1 MSVQSIVVGP
11 EPDANAASR
20 QSHQGLRA
28 DTGFPH
34 SAAVH
39 VLVLMVVG
47 IQSGYYV
54 HAYQFLLE
62 S

>member
-11 EPDANAASR
+11 EQEANSASG
-20 QSHQGLRA
+20 QYHQGLRA
-28 DTGFPH
+28 GAGFPH
-34 SAAVH
+34 SAEVH